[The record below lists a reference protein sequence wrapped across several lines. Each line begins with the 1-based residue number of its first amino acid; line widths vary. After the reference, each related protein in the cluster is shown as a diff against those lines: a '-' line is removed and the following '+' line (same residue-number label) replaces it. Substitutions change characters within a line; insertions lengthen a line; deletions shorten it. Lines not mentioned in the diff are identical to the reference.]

1 MGNVLTVEDVA
12 KKLQMSKSTIYKHAE
27 NNKIPSFKIG
37 TCRRFFENEID
48 EYLMT
53 MAKEQRAMQTSNST
67 ASETDL
73 LQRAKFA

>member
-37 TCRRFFENEID
+37 TCRRFFEKEID
-48 EYLMT
+48 EYLFT
-53 MAKEQRAMQTSNST
+53 IAKEQRELQVGSST
-67 ASETDL
+67 VIKE
-73 LQRAKFA
+73 

>member
-37 TCRRFFENEID
+37 SCRRFFENEID
-48 EYLMT
+48 EYSVAMV
-53 MAKEQRAMQTSNST
+53 KEQREIQPNTPITNK
-67 ASETDL
+67 E
-73 LQRAKFA
+73 

>member
-37 TCRRFFENEID
+37 SCRRFFENEID
-48 EYLMT
+48 EYLVAMV
-53 MAKEQRAMQTSNST
+53 KEQREIQPNTPITN
-67 ASETDL
+67 
-73 LQRAKFA
+73 KG